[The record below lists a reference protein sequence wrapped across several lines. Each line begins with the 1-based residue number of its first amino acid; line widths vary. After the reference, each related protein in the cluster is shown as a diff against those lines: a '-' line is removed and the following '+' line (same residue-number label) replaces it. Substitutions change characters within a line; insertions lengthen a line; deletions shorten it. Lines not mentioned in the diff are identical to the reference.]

1 MTEIGSAKRHKEIDR
16 VVKRTA
22 KKISAELDKMID
34 DLPEDAATQQAFELV
49 VSELAGMQP
58 WLMSLIMEDPD
69 YREAY
74 AAAVARRPVTITPGK
89 ASKV

>member
-49 VSELAGMQP
+49 VSELAGMQ
-58 WLMSLIMEDPD
+58 
-69 YREAY
+69 R
-74 AAAVARRPVTITPGK
+74 G
-89 ASKV
+89 